1 MATEVKI
8 KIEGAIIRKL
18 ANADS
23 QARKF
28 VVQGLRD
35 ASTQLYED
43 SLRESPAATGTLRKS
58 MTRDVS
64 ESALQATIYPT
75 VGYGIFLHGPMNSSR
90 KRSQPFTIPA
100 REAQPGGSLYRWAKK
115 RGVNPWAIRASIK
128 KRGIAFNPW
137 LERTARE
144 DENKVREI
152 FLGTLQKITA
162 ALAD

>member
-1 MATEVKI
+1 MELKVKI
-8 KIEGAIIRKL
+8 QGAIIRKL

-23 QARKF
+23 KARGL
-28 VVQGLRD
+28 VIEGLRD

-43 SLRESPAATGTLRKS
+43 SHRETPAATGTLMKS
-58 MTRDVS
+58 MTR
-64 ESALQATIYPT
+64 EINEAALQAAIFPT

-90 KRSQPFTIPA
+90 KRSAPFVIPA
-100 REAQPGGSLYRWAKK
+100 REAKEGGSLYRWAKK
-115 RGVNPWAIRASIK
+115 RGVNPWAVRASIK

-137 LERTARE
+137 LERVAKA
-144 DENKVREI
+144 DEKKVRDI